1 MTGDTLNITSTM
13 TSALEVLLSTGTTIW
28 MPRSKTLLAQAH
40 ARVGEMEIAWRC
52 INEAMASVKTTKE
65 KWFEAEVHRVAG
77 ELSLLAPEPDATK
90 AEAHF
95 ERALCVAREQKARSW
110 ELRAAIGMARLW
122 RDQRKQRQAH
132 DLLATIYNWFTEGFD
147 TLDLKQASILLKELG

>member
-1 MTGDTLNITSTM
+1 
-13 TSALEVLLSTGTTIW
+13 

-40 ARVGEMEIAWRC
+40 ARVGELEIAWRC

-90 AEAHF
+90 AEAYF
-95 ERALCVAREQKARSW
+95 ARGRGSEGGDLRCRKGLRSKNDLDVKEIVNLW
-110 ELRAAIGMARLW
+110 AGKLRGSEVNAGQVL
-122 RDQRKQRQAH
+122 
-132 DLLATIYNWFTEGFD
+132 E
-147 TLDLKQASILLKELG
+147 